1 MYEIDFNHPI
11 HVHFMGIGGISMSGL
26 AEILIKEGFPVT
38 GSDMKA
44 SQMIDKLSEMGA
56 LINIGQTAANINDS
70 IDLVVYTA
78 AIHED
83 NDEFQAAKKKNI
95 PMLTR
100 AQLLGQIMKNYKY
113 SVAVSG
119 THGKTTTT
127 AMLSYIMLEADVDP
141 TISVGG
147 LIDDIGGNIRVG
159 ASDYFVTEACEY
171 TNSFHAFEPYISI
184 ILNVDADHLDFFSG
198 IDEIAESFHVFAT
211 KTPQNGKVII
221 NGDMKYF
228 ETVTRDLDCEI
239 ITFGENP
246 SNRYSASNI
255 RFDELGR
262 PTYTLVVD
270 GKEITDITLHVFGRH
285 NVYNSLSAIAAA
297 MELGIS
303 MDAVKA
309 GLLHC
314 KGAERRFQYKGTI
327 LDNVTVMDDYAHH
340 PTEIA
345 ATLAAA
351 KNTSYHE
358 LWCVFQPHTYSR
370 TYALFDDF
378 AKVLSVCDHVI
389 VADIYAARE
398 KDTGLVSAKQL
409 AEKIASYGTDA
420 FYLPSFIDIENYL
433 LKNCKK
439 NDLLITM
446 GAGNVDSIGNELIK
460 K

>member
-83 NDEFQAAKKKNI
+83 NEEFQAAKKKNI